1 MEGELDTFGVAW
13 RVGAT
18 LLFVFLN
25 GFFVAAEFALVK
37 VRQARIVDLSEQGI
51 RSARVARHLLQ
62 HLDHYL
68 SSCQLGITMASLALG
83 ALGEPAVAR
92 LIVAGAQGLGLSIPP
107 NDPILH
113 GVAFVIAFATI
124 TTLHM
129 TIGEQAPKMWA
140 IRRSE
145 SMALRTSYAL
155 WAFSYLFT
163 PVIAFV
169 NRISNWLLRLIGLPL
184 GALTEGSHT
193 AEELRSL
200 LSASAGEGHIS
211 RRQLEF
217 ADNVL
222 RMMDLQVRHIQ
233 VPRTE
238 ITFVSLLQPPEENLR
253 LLEESRHSRFPV
265 CETDLDAIIGVLH
278 AKDLTAKLRA
288 GEPIDLRELAREA
301 VYVSETQPLSRLI
314 VELQDRRQHCAVVL
328 DERGSCSG
336 LVFLEDALEEIVG
349 PIADEFDAEVEEFIE
364 VAPGLFRV
372 SGRLPLPEAAQRLD
386 LDLGDAR
393 EDTIGGHIVT
403 LLRRLP
409 QPEDQL
415 QLGPYRV
422 TVEDV
427 TRRMVNRLRIE
438 RADAE
443 GAPGKA
449 SEGSPSG

>member
-1 MEGELDTFGVAW
+1 MEDDLDTFGVAW
-13 RVGAT
+13 RIGAT
-18 LLFVFLN
+18 LFFVFLN

-37 VRQARIVDLSEQGI
+37 VRQNRIADLSEQGV

-92 LIVAGAQGLGLSIPP
+92 LIVAGGLALGLPIPP

-113 GVAFVIAFATI
+113 WVAFVIAFATI

-129 TIGEQAPKMWA
+129 TLGEQAPKIWA
-140 IRRSE
+140 IRRAE
-145 SMALRTSYAL
+145 VTALRTSHAL
-155 WAFSYLFT
+155 RAFSWVFT
-163 PVIAFV
+163 PVIAFI
-169 NRISNWLLRLIGLPL
+169 NRVSNGLLRLVGLPP

-193 AEELRSL
+193 AGELRSL
-200 LSASAGEGHIS
+200 LSASRGAGHIS
-211 RRQLEF
+211 ARQQEF

-222 RMMDLQVRHIQ
+222 RMMDLQVRHIL
-233 VPRTE
+233 VPRPE
-238 ITFVSLLQPPEENLR
+238 ITYVSLLRPPEENLR
-253 LLEESRHSRFPV
+253 LLDESRHSRFPV
-265 CETDLDAIIGVLH
+265 CETDLDAIIGILH

-301 VYVSETQPLSRLI
+301 VYVPETQPLSRLI

-328 DERGSCSG
+328 DERGSCPG

-349 PIADEFDAEVEEFIE
+349 PIADEFDSEVQEFVE
-364 VAPGLFRV
+364 VAPGVFNV

-386 LDLGDAR
+386 LDFGDAQ
-393 EDTIGGHIVT
+393 EDTIGGHLVT
-403 LLRRLP
+403 LLRHLP

-415 QLGPYRV
+415 RLGPYRV
-422 TVEDV
+422 TVEEV
-427 TRRMVNRLRIE
+427 TRRMINRLRIE
-438 RADAE
+438 RAE
-443 GAPGKA
+443 PERPSGERPK
-449 SEGSPSG
+449 ESPSG